1 MNYVV
6 LIETS
11 EEKRESWYY
20 FLQYEGN
27 KDNLRH
33 LERQLNSVEWK
44 LLPGLCSFQ
53 LDVDFLV
60 SETTARQ
67 MSKLK
72 MNFIP
77 HQKLNGK
84 LKKIYFDID
93 NNVDGNVTK
102 MGKIYDTLKF
112 GRIAKFFKNDDYTE
126 DGDDEEDDDE
136 EDDITHTD
144 YESISSSDSEGHD
157 APSPE
162 ILQQLKDFL
171 TT

>member
-20 FLQYEGN
+20 FLQYDGN

-44 LLPGLCSFQ
+44 LLPGLCTFQ

-60 SETTARQ
+60 SEGTARQ

-112 GRIAKFFKNDDYTE
+112 GRIAKFFSYTG
-126 DGDDEEDDDE
+126 DGGDFDDEDDE